1 MTEKRFHLIDENIC
15 DEKMIMKNE
24 YVTDLLNELWED
36 LLFWKKV
43 ASQRADE
50 IKETIKLQEELD
62 YYKTKCGSL
71 ETALLQG
78 RRPVDKE
85 KEQRMFLVDKEK
97 EQRMFR

>member
-1 MTEKRFHLIDENIC
+1 MTAKRFNLIDGNIC
-15 DEKMIMKNE
+15 DEKTIMNNE
-24 YVTDLLNELWED
+24 YITDLLNELWED

-78 RRPVDKE
+78 RRTVDKE
-85 KEQRMFLVDKEK
+85 KEQRMFLVDMEK
-97 EQRMFR
+97 ERKMFR